1 MDSIDP
7 AFDSEDMEHCE
18 EVLCVFFE
26 AGGQSA
32 HILHLAKEPL
42 DDIAHG
48 IEISIVRDRFS
59 GVTFGRN
66 NAQCAFFGDLCSD
79 FTAAIS
85 LVCNDGE
92 RRLIPVQKGVHHLA
106 IMNIAA
112 RYGEPQGAALG
123 IYGSVNLARPTA
135 S

>member
-92 RRLIPVQKGVHHLA
+92 RGLIPVQKSVHHLA

-112 RYGEPQGAALG
+112 
-123 IYGSVNLARPTA
+123 
-135 S
+135 